1 MPRIS
6 EMDVSVRIK
15 FFILMRKHNC
25 WRRKTELSRANSSSS
40 REVAIRIISY
50 IRSIFKIRSPGINIS
65 FKRNKLSILICISG
79 IFLFWSMR
87 FISWW
92 FSPVYFPGTA
102 LALVF
107 LSKLFLLSTYLGLFY
122 PLDPSL
128 PGINGSLV
136 KLIVLAAN

>member
-6 EMDVSVRIK
+6 EIDVSVRIE
-15 FFILMRKHNC
+15 FFILLRKRNC
-25 WRRKTELSRANSSSS
+25 WRRKIKLSRANSSSS
-40 REVAIRIISY
+40 REAAIRIISY
-50 IRSIFKIRSPGINIS
+50 IRSIFKIRSPSINIS

-79 IFLFWSMR
+79 IFLFWSLR

-92 FSPVYFPGTA
+92 FSPVYFPETV

-107 LSKLFLLSTYLGLFY
+107 LLKLFLLSTYLDLFY